1 MEHLTLDALREIFSK
16 HGATK
21 ILLKPLAE
29 NDNSKQQ
36 VYLGSD
42 FDVLKEIPYGEVV
55 ADSTAK
61 VQNFKAEVNFA
72 WLTQNGDFEP
82 APHTKLIL
90 YPSYPEVRLSGF
102 LRGCSAAPNEH
113 MRPIPKEERGPKN
126 QWDGRVL
133 CMGITNDGRVL
144 AYLATANSAISKD
157 FVAYK
162 EQDKVAPSAVSKL
175 FFELGGI
182 SVKQDTQ
189 ALLLAE
195 LTRIRSMGWTD
206 SVRLKNGQVV
216 PYAARNGGGYTLEAL
231 LGVEP
236 NGRSEPDFMGWEVK
250 GHSGSRI
257 TLMTPEPDAGYY
269 GKQGAEAFVRKYG
282 YQRTDGVLYFTGTHK
297 VNTRQNKTKQL
308 LTLEGFD
315 PTKGKIINV
324 DGGIYMTDVND
335 NDSAVWSYPGL
346 IKHWGRKHANAV
358 YVRYTSRSA
367 PGPQYQ
373 YLSPVRL
380 GVGTDFN
387 KYLAAMYAGHV
398 VYDPAT
404 KYTPNDN
411 GNGGKVKARSQFRMA
426 SKNLTMLYTQ
436 FFEIGID
443 GLNS

>member
-1 MEHLTLDALREIFSK
+1 MEHLTLNALREIFSK
-16 HGATK
+16 HGARK

-42 FDVLKEIPYGEVV
+42 FDVLKEIPYSEVV

-61 VQNFKAEVNFA
+61 IQNFKAQVDLA
-72 WLTQNGDFEP
+72 WLTQDGDFEA

-102 LRGCSAAPNEH
+102 LRGCASAPSEH
-113 MRPIPKEERGPKN
+113 MRPIPKEARGPKN

-133 CMGITNDGRVL
+133 CMGITNEGRVL
-144 AYLATANSAISKD
+144 AYLATANSAVSKD
-157 FVAYK
+157 FSEYR
-162 EQDKVAPSAVSKL
+162 EQGKVSPSATSKL

-182 SVKQDTQ
+182 SAKQDTK

-195 LTRIRSMGWTD
+195 LTRIRAMGWTD
-206 SVRLKNGQVV
+206 SVRLKNGQLV

-257 TLMTPEPDAGYY
+257 TLMTPEPDAGFY
-269 GKQGAEAFVRKYG
+269 GEQGAEAFVRKYG

-297 VNTRQNKTKQL
+297 VNTRHKKTQQI
-308 LTLEGFD
+308 LTLNGFD
-315 PTKGKIINV
+315 PIKGKIVNV
-324 DGGIYMTDVND
+324 DGGIYMIDPND
-335 NDSAVWSYPGL
+335 REAAVWTYPGL
-346 IKHWGRKHANAV
+346 IKHWGRKHANAA
-358 YVRYTSRSA
+358 YVRYTSRAEPS
-367 PGPQYQ
+367 PQYQ

-387 KYLAAMYAGHV
+387 KYLAAMHAGQV

-404 KYTPNDN
+404 KYTPNDS
-411 GNGGKVKARSQFRMA
+411 GNGGKVKARSQFRMS
-426 SKNLTMLYTQ
+426 SKNLPLLYEQ
-436 FFEIGID
+436 FFEVDID
-443 GLNS
+443 RFNK